1 MAMASTVSL
10 TAGDWI
16 TNQSC
21 SRLAAFLM
29 ATHRPVEAGA
39 WSLGFDKSDM
49 ATLPG
54 GRCAMFRRRR
64 NTCLTITPGSAAR
77 IREKLAS
84 ALAQPEKRQDKEDDH
99 D

>member
-1 MAMASTVSL
+1 MA
-10 TAGDWI
+10 G
-16 TNQSC
+16 Q
-21 SRLAAFLM
+21 
-29 ATHRPVEAGA
+29 RPVEAGA

-54 GRCAMFRRRR
+54 GRCVMFRRSR

-77 IREKLAS
+77 IREKRAS
-84 ALAQPEKRQDKEDDH
+84 ALAQPEKRQDEEDDH